1 MTIRYLSI
9 DEVLVIHEEMV
20 LLFGGAME
28 VHDFALLHS
37 AVERPKAT
45 FGGED
50 LYKTLF
56 EKAAA
61 LIHSL
66 ILNHPFTDGN
76 KRTSITSCA
85 RFLYINGYRLNLPFK
100 ESHRVVIDID
110 AKRVDFD
117 GIVMWL
123 KKHSKKVK

>member
-1 MTIRYLSI
+1 MRYLTI
-9 DEVLVIHEEMV
+9 DEVMVIHEEMI
-20 LLFGGAME
+20 LLFGGAMD
-28 VHDFALLHS
+28 VHDFGLLHS
-37 AVERPKAT
+37 AVERPRAT

-50 LYKTLF
+50 LYKTVF

-85 RFLYINGYRLNLPFK
+85 RFLYVNGYVLSVPF
-100 ESHRVVIDID
+100 EETYRFIIDID
-110 AKRVDFD
+110 AKRVDLE
-117 GIVMWL
+117 GIAEWL